1 MTASAPTKV
10 KSAVALAACALA
22 AHPLKSSN
30 ANAGAQIAS
39 TGDREFK
46 KSWLEGQRGEAA

>member
-10 KSAVALAACALA
+10 KSAVALAA
-22 AHPLKSSN
+22 HPLKSSS
-30 ANAGAQIAS
+30 ANADAQIAS
-39 TGDREFK
+39 TGYREFK